1 MSTERSPRRTSNL
14 AFESAL
20 TDAGG
25 VSAPRERLAG
35 LRAAFLDEL
44 AEGAAQLGFARSG
57 YRHPVAVAFAV
68 LPGLAPQ
75 EPGTA
80 HDPGAPATSRPWL
93 IAVAPVDQALRVDP
107 GAVGERA
114 WLLTAGLV
122 GAMVQAAAAAGPVPP
137 GAAASAPVA
146 GGASTAGGAGR
157 SPAPAARGR
166 STAAG
171 RSTAPA
177 TPGRST
183 APGRST
189 TPAPP
194 APARSTAPTP
204 ALDLRA
210 GALGKWL
217 VLALPLAAKDS
228 GEAAELAVLAF
239 EDEVAGIDRLRARS
253 YAVPSGVLDGIADVR
268 LPIGQDHPLRAAEV
282 VARLGGRPADEASV
296 AEHEE
301 GVLAVLG
308 VGTDTARPH
317 EEQDPALRAARRILQ
332 RLAGMGKW
340 GGYHTDVAHLARGFA
355 GNERALA
362 IDVGERLV
370 SAGLLVAKPSVG
382 QRHVFLNPRR
392 AGDIHALIE
401 RGIVPAGLELPRG

>member
-1 MSTERSPRRTSNL
+1 VSTERSPRRTSNL

-44 AEGAAQLGFARSG
+44 SEGAAQLALARSG

-75 EPGTA
+75 GPGTA
-80 HDPGAPATSRPWL
+80 HDPTGAPAPSRPWL

-122 GAMVQAAAAAGPVPP
+122 GAMVQAAGAAAPVPP
-137 GAAASAPVA
+137 GAAAGAPAA
-146 GGASTAGGAGR
+146 GGAATAGG
-157 SPAPAARGR
+157 
-166 STAAG
+166 AAG

-177 TPGRST
+177 
-183 APGRST
+183 RST

-194 APARSTAPTP
+194 APARTPAP

-239 EDEVAGIDRLRARS
+239 EDEAAGIDRLRARA

-282 VARLGGRPADEASV
+282 VARLGGRPAHEASV
-296 AEHEE
+296 AAHEE
-301 GVLAVLG
+301 GVLALLG

-401 RGIVPAGLELPRG
+401 RGVVPAGLELPRG